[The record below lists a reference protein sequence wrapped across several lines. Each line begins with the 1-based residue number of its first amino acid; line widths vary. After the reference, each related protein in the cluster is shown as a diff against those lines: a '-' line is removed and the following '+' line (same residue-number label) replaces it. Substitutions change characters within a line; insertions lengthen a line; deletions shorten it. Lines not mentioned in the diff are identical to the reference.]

1 MNKGILA
8 VVSGFSGAGKGTVMK
23 ELLGRYENYALSIS
37 ATTRKPR
44 EGEADGR
51 EYFFLTREEFQKLI
65 GEDQLLEYAC
75 YVDNYYGTPRAYVE
89 KMLEQGRDVI
99 LEIEM
104 QGAMKIKEKIPEA
117 MLIFVTPPSVR
128 ELKERLEKRGTET
141 PEVIASRMRQAV
153 EESKVMENYDCLLIN
168 DDLDTCVE
176 ELHRMIQ
183 SEKGRMSRN
192 QELVEKIRSELQAY
206 MKGDL

>member
-65 GEDQLLEYAC
+65 REDQLLEYAC

-89 KMLEQGRDVI
+89 KMLEQGKDVI

-117 MLIFVTPPSVR
+117 MLIFVTPPSVN
-128 ELKERLEKRGTET
+128 ELMRRLEKRGTES
-141 PEVIASRMRQAV
+141 PEAIASRMRQAV
-153 EESKVMENYDCLLIN
+153 EESGGMENYDFLLIN
-168 DDLDTCVE
+168 DDLETCVE

-183 SEKGRMSRN
+183 SEKARTSRN
-192 QELVEKIRSELQAY
+192 QELIEKIRSELEAY

>member
-1 MNKGILA
+1 MSKGILA

-23 ELLGRYENYALSIS
+23 ELLGRYDNYALSVS
-37 ATTRKPR
+37 ATTRQPR
-44 EGEADGR
+44 EGEVDGR
-51 EYFFLTREEFQKLI
+51 EYFFRTREEFLRLI
-65 GEDQLLEYAC
+65 DEDQLLEYAC
-75 YVDNYYGTPRAYVE
+75 YVDNYYGTPRTYVE
-89 KMLEQGRDVI
+89 DMLNEGRDVI

-117 MLIFVTPPSVR
+117 MLVFVTPPSIR
-128 ELKERLEKRGTET
+128 ELEERLKKRGTET

-153 EESKVMENYDCLLIN
+153 EESKGMENYDYLLIN
-168 DDLDTCVE
+168 DQLDACVE

-183 SEKGRMSRN
+183 SEKLRTVRN
-192 QELVEKIRSELQAY
+192 QELINKVKSELEEY